1 MKEESDS
8 VASDSEADVKVLLI
22 GECTLADYSPRG
34 ARRSA
39 PRTILTATKTR
50 RCVSF
55 PCWVDTELA
64 DTPAGEEEQACI
76 QGQACVEGPVI
87 EGQRQARLEG
97 QACVQGQAVI
107 EGQRQGQG
115 GAEAADRRVFGR
127 GRVVPVILSIPRR
140 SVPSTASLRPSLP
153 AYTYFTLERCPVR
166 FLLMYAPRYPCT
178 QFSLAALREPTAIR
192 TRHRL
197 SGPRDY

>member
-8 VASDSEADVKVLLI
+8 DASDSEEDVKVLLI

-87 EGQRQARLEG
+87 EGQRQ
-97 QACVQGQAVI
+97 
-107 EGQRQGQG
+107 GQG

-153 AYTYFTLERCPVR
+153 AYTYFTLARCPVR

-178 QFSLAALREPTAIR
+178 QSSAAALREPTAIR